1 MNSCYQKEVHGVSK
15 MRGHRPDIFSA
26 DSEDCLLAFVSAS
39 LLHFSLLGAFCPL
52 PSTPPF
58 FAFVRYHQ
66 KSRPESWRFPGSPV
80 VFMMPAG
87 VWMYL
92 SYKEQY
98 YQIFQIPSSSPNA
111 NHFSPAAFSS
121 RFIMAAPIP
130 VLDVAVARMMVASV
144 LSQLRRASYRFA
156 PICS

>member
-1 MNSCYQKEVHGVSK
+1 MVCQKCEGTVL
-15 MRGHRPDIFSA
+15 IFSQLIQKIA
-26 DSEDCLLAFVSAS
+26 CWRLF
-39 LLHFSLLGAFCPL
+39 L
-52 PSTPPF
+52 PPSCIFLFWEHSTPFLPLHLLF